1 MQCKGGFKEEEHLK
15 GTVRDYNIHNI
26 VTFKIVDQTNFL
38 DKYLSNVGMQYK
50 NFEAEKISN
59 PDFIVYLGNFTPSN
73 QKCYILDDRYY
84 VKEDYFHCKD
94 SRKLTKWEFG
104 MSGFESGDMV
114 AQVAHIHTN
123 LAGNFSILVNIIDF

>member
-59 PDFIVYLGNFTPSN
+59 PDFIVYLE
-73 QKCYILDDRYY
+73 ILPL
-84 VKEDYFHCKD
+84 
-94 SRKLTKWEFG
+94 LTRNVISSMIG
-104 MSGFESGDMV
+104 TM
-114 AQVAHIHTN
+114 
-123 LAGNFSILVNIIDF
+123 